1 MDDVLECIPYFLGL
15 DVNRVDKLVQDVV
28 KQVVKYR
35 AYPIVD
41 VMLKKRVLVIR
52 HTNGF
57 VSISGRR
64 AELKKMARIWRLV
77 PLDAFID

>member
-1 MDDVLECIPYFLGL
+1 MEK
-15 DVNRVDKLVQDVV
+15 VDKLVQNLA
-28 KQVVKYR
+28 KQAVEYK

-57 VSISGRR
+57 VSISGMR